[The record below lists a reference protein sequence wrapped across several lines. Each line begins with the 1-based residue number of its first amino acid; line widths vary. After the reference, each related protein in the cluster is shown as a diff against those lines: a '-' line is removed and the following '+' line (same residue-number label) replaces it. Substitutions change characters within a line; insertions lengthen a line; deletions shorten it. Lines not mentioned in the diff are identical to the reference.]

1 MHLTASHLVVNNKP
15 RSEIWSR
22 VFSSKFKDLVFGK
35 DHLKG
40 GKFDHNYSVLKALNN
55 QVKK

>member
-1 MHLTASHLVVNNKP
+1 MKIVQ
-15 RSEIWSR
+15 R

-40 GKFDHNYSVLKALNN
+40 GKFDRDYSVSKAVNN
-55 QVKK
+55 QDKK